1 METIETNTNTSEKRG
16 FCLSDLWLIA
26 AGAASIVSALVMI
39 ISNFV
44 LPEVYPRWIDTMLY
58 VIFFAN
64 LALSVTTLIAT
75 HSFLLTIKLLWK
87 VASSGWKLF
96 GITITWWGLLL
107 KVVAFIITAWVAL
120 ILALIAF
127 SLPIIP
133 VMICRFRD
141 ARANKELGELFGEN
155 DEEDERR
162 GLSIRA

>member
-1 METIETNTNTSEKRG
+1 
-16 FCLSDLWLIA
+16 
-26 AGAASIVSALVMI
+26 MI

-44 LPEVYPRWIDTMLY
+44 LPEVYPRWIDTMLS

-75 HSFLLTIKLLWK
+75 HSFLPTIKLLWK
-87 VASSGWKLF
+87 VASSGWKLL
-96 GITITWWGLLL
+96 GLAITWWGLLL

-141 ARANKELGELFGEN
+141 ARAVREFEGLFGEEEY
-155 DEEDERR
+155 EED
-162 GLSIRA
+162 

>member
-1 METIETNTNTSEKRG
+1 METIENNTNTSEKRG
-16 FCLSDLWLIA
+16 FCLSNLWLIA

-44 LPEVYPRWIDTMLY
+44 LPETYPHWIDTVLY
-58 VIFFAN
+58 VVFFAD
-64 LALSVTTLIAT
+64 LVLSVVTLIAT
-75 HSFLLTIKLLWK
+75 HSFLPTIKLLWK

-96 GITITWWGLLL
+96 GVAITWWGLLL
-107 KVVAFIITAWVAL
+107 KVVAFIFTAWVAL

-141 ARANKELGELFGEN
+141 ARANKEFGELFGEN
-155 DEEDERR
+155 DEKDEED
-162 GLSIRA
+162 

>member
-1 METIETNTNTSEKRG
+1 
-16 FCLSDLWLIA
+16 
-26 AGAASIVSALVMI
+26 MI

-75 HSFLLTIKLLWK
+75 HSLLPTIKLLWK
-87 VASSGWKLF
+87 VASSGWKLL
-96 GITITWWGLLL
+96 GLAITWWGLLL

-141 ARANKELGELFGEN
+141 ARAVREFEGLFGEEEY
-155 DEEDERR
+155 EED
-162 GLSIRA
+162 